1 MSMKK
6 KAANAL
12 MAMGLFPNLNGF
24 SYIVDAVCM
33 VADDISKPIKVREIY
48 ESVGKKHNV
57 KVDNVERNIRFCVSK
72 ILHERNDF
80 CMKYIG
86 DYKYL
91 TNSQFISIFAINLIE
106 MEVI

>member
-1 MSMKK
+1 MSMEKK
-6 KAANAL
+6 VANAL
-12 MAMGLFPNLNGF
+12 MAMGLLPNLNGF
-24 SYIVDAVCM
+24 SYIMDAVCM
-33 VADDISKPIKVREIY
+33 VADDISKPVKVREIY
-48 ESVGKKHNV
+48 DSVGKKHNV
-57 KVDNVERNIRFCVSK
+57 KAANVERNIRFCVSK